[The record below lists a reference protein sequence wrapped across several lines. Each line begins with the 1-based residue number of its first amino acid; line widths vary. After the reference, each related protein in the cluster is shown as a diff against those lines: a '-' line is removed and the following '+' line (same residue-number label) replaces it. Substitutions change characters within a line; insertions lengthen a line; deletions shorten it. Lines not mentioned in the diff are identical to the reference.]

1 MAFDLGNLLQQYIGG
16 AGAVANNGKA
26 ADDFDQVAQNAPRAS
41 IAQGIASALRSDQT
55 PPFPQMVSQLF
66 GQSNP
71 DQRAG
76 MLNNLIGGA
85 GGGLLSS
92 VAGGALGKIFG
103 GNTSQVTPEQA
114 AQVSPEQVQEL
125 AEKAQQQNPG
135 IVDRMSDFYA
145 EHPTLIKA
153 AGGAA
158 LAVALGYMANNIRQ
172 QSPEKEGPVGIL
184 SNIFHK
190 IFPGKKDAAP
200 AATTAAPTA
209 APAAPSAAPQPQAA
223 PAPSAPAA
231 APAASAAPAA
241 APMQQVDV
249 EQVLNDMQKSSGQQL
264 NWRTS
269 IVDLLKL
276 LGLDSSLQSRK
287 ELAAELNYT
296 GDTGDSAKMN
306 IWLHRQVMNKL
317 AANGGKVPADL
328 RD

>member
-1 MAFDLGNLLQQYIGG
+1 MAFDLGNLLQQYLGG
-16 AGAVANNGKA
+16 AAATANNGKA
-26 ADDFDQVAQNAPRAS
+26 AEDFEQVAQNAPRAS
-41 IAQGIASALRSDQT
+41 IAQGIASALNSDQT

-76 MLNNLIGGA
+76 MLNSLLGGA

-103 GNTSQVTPEQA
+103 GNAPGKITPEQA
-114 AQVSPEQVQEL
+114 SQVSPEQVQEI
-125 AEKAQQQNPG
+125 AQKAQQENPG
-135 IVDRMSDFYA
+135 IVDRMGDFYA

-158 LAVALGYMANNIRQ
+158 LAVALGYMANNIRK

-200 AATTAAPTA
+200 AATTAAAPSAPTA
-209 APAAPSAAPQPQAA
+209 APAQPQAA

-231 APAASAAPAA
+231 APV
-241 APMQQVDV
+241 QQVDV
-249 EQVLNDMQKSSGQQL
+249 EQLLNDMQKSSGQQL

-276 LGLDSSLQSRK
+276 LNLDSSLQSRK
-287 ELAAELNYT
+287 ELAAELHYT
-296 GDTGDSAKMN
+296 GDTSDSAKMN